1 MTKTFFLLTDELG
14 LEVADRAAVR
24 LPVHWLRYVVLLG
37 AWSAGLTVVADT
49 DAVVAFSHDPD
60 DLSTLAGTVPDVYG
74 LALAPWGQGYPAA
87 PPAGA
92 ADFVSAVRPQPD
104 VFAQVR
110 FPADPS
116 VDATP
121 GTSRA
126 AFAVAATE
134 HATELGLEA
143 GGRLLIHSSG
153 PHADDLLTWIA
164 PLAVGGSVVLVAGG
178 SAADTTRLAEVERA
192 TVVI

>member
-24 LPVHWLRYVVLLG
+24 LPVHWMRYVVLLG

-49 DAVVAFSHDPD
+49 DAAVAFSHDPD
-60 DLSTLAGTVPDVYG
+60 DLSTLAGTVPEVFG
-74 LALAPWGQGYPAA
+74 LALAPWGQGYPAE

-92 ADFVSAVRPQPD
+92 ADFVAAVRPQPD

-116 VDATP
+116 IEATP
-121 GTSRA
+121 GMSRA
-126 AFAVAATE
+126 GFAAAARE
-134 HATELGLEA
+134 RATDLFLGA
-143 GGRLLIHSSG
+143 GGRLLIHSSS

-164 PLAVGGSVVLVAGG
+164 PLAAAGSVVLVSGG